1 MRYLLDTNTVIDM
14 LKSRRDIQRQVI
26 EHGPE
31 NCYISEMTIAELMTG
46 YYLTG
51 NPDEL
56 RDIEF
61 IKENFSIIHITSSVL
76 DCFSKSRAIL
86 RKAGKTIPAIDLLII
101 SSALAN
107 NMTAVSHDEHFKMHP
122 NLLLQDWAAGPAD

>member
-1 MRYLLDTNTVIDM
+1 MRYLLDTSTVIDM

-26 EHGPE
+26 KHGPE
-31 NCYISEMTIAELMTG
+31 NCYISDMTIAELMTG
-46 YYLTG
+46 YYMTG
-51 NPDEL
+51 NPNEL

-61 IKENFSIIHITSSVL
+61 LKEKFSIIHITSSVL
-76 DCFSKSRAIL
+76 DCFSKSRAVL

-107 NMTAVSHDEHFKMHP
+107 DMTAVSHDEHFKMHP
-122 NLLLQDWAAGPAD
+122 NLSLQDWASEPTE